1 MVVSLEWVGLKQ
13 TCSYETSD
21 HILSLAYI
29 FFLIILVS
37 GLSIKY
43 KHIKD
48 NYKEAYSIFFLMV
61 LTVPT
66 WIAWVSASLLLPAVY
81 SRAAFGQFLF
91 IFQYSQKNSSRL
103 NQNILF
109 KSSRRRLSVSYVS

>member
-1 MVVSLEWVGLKQ
+1 MVISLEWVGLKQ
-13 TCSYETSD
+13 ACSYETSD

-66 WIAWVSASLLLPAVY
+66 WIAWVSSSLLLPAVY
-81 SRAAFGQFLF
+81 SRAAFGQFLSS
-91 IFQYSQKNSSRL
+91 IFHISIFLCQATGW
-103 NQNILF
+103 
-109 KSSRRRLSVSYVS
+109 

>member
-1 MVVSLEWVGLKQ
+1 MYRCTVVGDLVFNISNPQVVISLEWVGLKQ

-37 GLSIKY
+37 ALSIKY

-66 WIAWVSASLLLPAVY
+66 WIAWVSSSLLLPAVY
-81 SRAAFGQFLF
+81 SRAAFGQFLIS
-91 IFQYSQKNSSRL
+91 IF
-103 NQNILF
+103 NI
-109 KSSRRRLSVSYVS
+109 